1 MSQSRST
8 ARSAYLSEVVDRRAE
23 AIASRE
29 NRSLSNVIENSV
41 TVFTLFEK
49 EARDALL
56 DIARN
61 DPDVAAKFKEL
72 TRSMMFALARERVL
86 AAHRDFA
93 DGGPV
98 DDDMVAEEEAGIVQS
113 RL

>member
-1 MSQSRST
+1 MSHSRSA
-8 ARSAYLSEVVDRRAE
+8 ARSAYLPEVVDRRAE
-23 AIASRE
+23 AIAARE

-61 DPDVAAKFKEL
+61 DPDVAVKFKEL
-72 TRSMMFALARERVL
+72 TRAMMFALARERVM
-86 AAHRDFA
+86 AAHGEFA

-98 DDDMVAEEEAGIVQS
+98 DDDMVAEDEALVVQS
-113 RL
+113 RV